1 MEVKKITIEIEE
13 YKSLKELPKADVVL
27 LEKAKEALKG
37 SYAPYSEF
45 HVGAAALLANGEF
58 VLGSNQENT
67 AYPSGLCAERVA
79 LFHAQSTFPGVPVL
93 ALAITAQ
100 CDHFV
105 TRDPITPCGSCRQV
119 ISEVEKRQQNKI
131 RVVMKGEEGIVQ
143 AVVGIDQLLP
153 LLFHEEKLKK
163 SQH

>member
-13 YKSLKELPKADVVL
+13 YRTLKELPEADVVL
-27 LEKAKEALKG
+27 LQKAKEALKG

-45 HVGAAALLANGEF
+45 HVGAAALLENGEF

-79 LFHAQSTFPGVPVL
+79 LFHAQSAFPGVPVL

-105 TRDPITPCGSCRQV
+105 TTDPITPCGSCRQV
-119 ISEVEKRQQNKI
+119 ISEVEKRQQNRI
-131 RVVMKGEEGIVQ
+131 RVVMKGEKGIIQ
-143 AVVGIDQLLP
+143 AVEGIDQLLP